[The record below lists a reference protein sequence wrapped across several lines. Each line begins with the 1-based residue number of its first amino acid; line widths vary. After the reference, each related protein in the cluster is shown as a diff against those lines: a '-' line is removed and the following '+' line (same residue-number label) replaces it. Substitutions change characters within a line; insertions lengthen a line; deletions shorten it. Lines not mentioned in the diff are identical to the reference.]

1 MAIERSAK
9 TREQNRL
16 SMWIAALIVGALI
29 MVVLVTCGSLYRR
42 LHSNKERIEELRSE
56 IAKEEQEQRA
66 EEIEEYKQYT
76 KSREYIEEVA
86 REKLGLV
93 YEGEVIFKEGSSY

>member
-42 LHSNKERIEELRSE
+42 LHSNKERIEELQSE
-56 IAKEEQEQRA
+56 IAKEEQRA
-66 EEIEEYKQYT
+66 EEIEEYKRYT

>member
-42 LHSNKERIEELRSE
+42 LHSNKESIEELRSE
-56 IAKEEQEQRA
+56 IAKVEQRA

-93 YEGEVIFKEGSSY
+93 YEGEVSFKEGSSY

>member
-16 SMWIAALIVGALI
+16 SMWIVALVVGALI
-29 MVVLVTCGSLYRR
+29 LVVLVTCGSLYRR
-42 LHSNKERIEELRSE
+42 LHSNRERIEELQGE
-56 IAKEEQEQRA
+56 IAKETQRA

-76 KSREYIEEVA
+76 KSRE
-86 REKLGLV
+86 
-93 YEGEVIFKEGSSY
+93 

>member
-56 IAKEEQEQRA
+56 IAKEEQRA

-76 KSREYIEEVA
+76 KSRVSPVGGGF
-86 REKLGLV
+86 LWL
-93 YEGEVIFKEGSSY
+93 GEVDWGCGGSGSVF

>member
-1 MAIERSAK
+1 MAFERSAK

-16 SMWIAALIVGALI
+16 SMWIAALVVGALI
-29 MVVLVTCGSLYRR
+29 MVVLVTCAGLYRR
-42 LHSNKERIEELRSE
+42 LHSNRERIEELRNE
-56 IAKEEQEQRA
+56 IVKEEQRS
-66 EEIEEYKQYT
+66 EEIEEYKRYT

-93 YEGEVIFKEGSSY
+93 YEGEVIFTEGTSD

>member
-42 LHSNKERIEELRSE
+42 LHSNKERIEELRNE
-56 IAKEEQEQRA
+56 IAKEEEQRA

>member
-42 LHSNKERIEELRSE
+42 LHSNKERIEELRFKTDGVCEACWDRLGAGGPS
-56 IAKEEQEQRA
+56 IK
-66 EEIEEYKQYT
+66 
-76 KSREYIEEVA
+76 
-86 REKLGLV
+86 KL
-93 YEGEVIFKEGSSY
+93 IQN

>member
-42 LHSNKERIEELRSE
+42 LHSNKERIEELRNE
-56 IAKEEQEQRA
+56 IAKEEQRA

>member
-56 IAKEEQEQRA
+56 IAKEEQRA

-93 YEGEVIFKEGSSY
+93 YDEGEVIFKEGSSY

>member
-1 MAIERSAK
+1 MAFERSAK

-42 LHSNKERIEELRSE
+42 LHSNKERIEELRNE
-56 IAKEEQEQRA
+56 IAKEEQRA

>member
-29 MVVLVTCGSLYRR
+29 LVVLVTCGSLYRR
-42 LHSNKERIEELRSE
+42 LHSNKERIEELQSE
-56 IAKEEQEQRA
+56 IAKEEQRA
-66 EEIEEYKQYT
+66 DEIEEYKQYT

>member
-1 MAIERSAK
+1 MAFERSAK

-16 SMWIAALIVGALI
+16 SMWLAALVVGVLI
-29 MVVLVTCGSLYRR
+29 LVVLVTCGSLYRR
-42 LHSNKERIEELRSE
+42 LHSNRERIEELQNE
-56 IAKEEQEQRA
+56 IAKEEQRA
-66 EEIEEYKQYT
+66 EEIEEYKRYT

-93 YEGEVIFKEGSSY
+93 SEGEVIFKEEGSH

>member
-56 IAKEEQEQRA
+56 IAKEEQRA